1 MKSIN
6 TFFSLFYSITIAIR
20 ELKLGESFDT
30 YYLADWMIEIS
41 LVIDYT
47 KQEKINFVEYI
58 DLRYFK
64 KLLNNNFFLYFQ
76 IGIF

>member
-64 KLLNNNFFLYFQ
+64 KLLNNNFFLCFQ